1 VATKLAAEFQVTPKA
16 IRDIWSGKTWINDT
30 TPFWNPALGGKP
42 ALGDILPPDF
52 SLASPALAAAS
63 ARVKAAV
70 G

>member
-30 TPFWNPALGGKP
+30 TPFWNPALG
-42 ALGDILPPDF
+42 DMLPPDF
-52 SLASPALAAAS
+52 SLASPALASAS
-63 ARVKAAV
+63 ARVKAAL